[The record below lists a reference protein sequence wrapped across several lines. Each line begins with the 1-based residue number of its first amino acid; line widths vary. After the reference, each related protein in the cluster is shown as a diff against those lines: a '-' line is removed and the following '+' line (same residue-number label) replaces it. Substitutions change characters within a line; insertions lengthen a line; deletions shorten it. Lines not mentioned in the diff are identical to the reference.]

1 MKNQMIIALAFSMG
15 IFSFAQKKELK
26 TAEKA
31 IKGTNYAEAKA
42 ALSQAEAMMS
52 AMDEKSKAKYYF
64 LLGQALYAGGAGSGQ
79 DIDKA
84 IESFNKV
91 EGEYASEIA
100 EVKQQM
106 TNNILT
112 KGNTAYEAKDFSTA
126 SKHFEHAYRTSE
138 KDTLFLYYAAATAVN
153 VQEYDRALDLYEELK
168 GLGYTGISTEYYATN
183 KESGEEEVMDKTTRD
198 IYVKSGSHVDPGV
211 RKTDSKKA
219 EIVKNVA
226 LIYVSE
232 GNNEKALE
240 AMKDARAESPDDV
253 NLILSEANVHYKMG
267 NKDKFRELLEEATK
281 MDPTN
286 SELQYNL
293 GVIAAESDDMEN
305 AKKYYKKA
313 IELDPTYVNAYINMA
328 ALVLSREEP
337 LIEEMNGLG
346 TSKEDDKRYEE
357 LKEERQQLYKDAIPY
372 LAKALEVD
380 AENINAA
387 KTLMN
392 IYSVTGDTANYKV
405 MKAKVEA
412 LEGQ

>member
-1 MKNQMIIALAFSMG
+1 MKKQVIVALAVSIG
-15 IFSFAQKKELK
+15 AFSFAQKKELK

-42 ALSQAEAMMS
+42 ALNQAKALMS
-52 AMDEKSKAKYYF
+52 AMDEKNKAKYYY
-64 LLGQALYAGGAGSGQ
+64 LLGQALYAGGAGSNQ
-79 DIDKA
+79 DIDQA
-84 IESFNKV
+84 LESFNKV
-91 EGEYASEIA
+91 DGAYGSEIA
-100 EVKQQM
+100 EIKQQM

-112 KGNTAYEAKDFSTA
+112 KGNKAYEAKDFSKA
-126 SKHFEHAYRTSE
+126 SKHFEHAFRTSP

-153 VQEYDRALDLYEELK
+153 VQEYDRALKLYEELK
-168 GLGYTGISTEYYATN
+168 KIGYTGVATEYYATN
-183 KESGEEEVMDKTTRD
+183 KETGEEEVLDKTTRD
-198 IYVKSGSHVDPGV
+198 LYVKSGTHIKPGE
-211 RKTDSKKA
+211 RKTESKKA

-240 AMKDARAESPDDV
+240 AMKDARAESPEDI

-267 NKDKFRELLEEATK
+267 NKDKFKELLEEATK
-281 MDPTN
+281 MDPKN
-286 SELQYNL
+286 PELQYNL
-293 GVIAAESDDMEN
+293 GVIASESDDKEN

-313 IELDPTYVNAYINMA
+313 IELDPNYVNAYINMA

-337 LIEEMNGLG
+337 LIQEMNGLG

-372 LAKALEVD
+372 LSKALEID
-380 AENINAA
+380 PENINAA

-392 IYSVTGDTANYKV
+392 IYSVTGDTANYKAL
-405 MKAKVEA
+405 KAKVET

>member
-1 MKNQMIIALAFSMG
+1 MKNQIIIALAFSIG
-15 IFSFAQKKELK
+15 VFSFAQKKELK
-26 TAEKA
+26 TAERA

-42 ALSQAEAMMS
+42 ALSQAEALMS

-64 LLGQALYAGGAGSGQ
+64 LMGQALYAGGNGSSQ

-84 IESFNKV
+84 IESFNMV
-91 EGEYASEIA
+91 EGAYASEIA
-100 EVKQQM
+100 EVKRQM

-112 KGNTAYEAKDFSTA
+112 KGNEAYEAKDFLTA

-153 VQEYDRALDLYEELK
+153 VQEYDRALGLYEELK
-168 GLGYTGISTEYYATN
+168 RLGYTGIATEYYATN

-226 LIYVSE
+226 LIYVSQ

-240 AMKDARAESPDDV
+240 AMKDARAESPDDI

-267 NKDKFRELLEEATK
+267 NKDKFREILEVATK

-286 SELQYNL
+286 PELQYNL
-293 GVIAAESDDMEN
+293 GVIASESDDKEN

-313 IELDPTYVNAYINMA
+313 IELDPNYVNAYINMA

-372 LAKALEVD
+372 LVKALEIDEKNV
-380 AENINAA
+380 NAA

-405 MKAKVEA
+405 MKAKVET